1 MPLAALHPTASGSRP
16 SPPVSPPR
24 EMPRGRLLLRLF
36 WEWFKISLFVI
47 GGGYAIIV
55 AADDIFGRRLHW
67 LEEGELIDHLPV
79 FQTIPGLIAGNSAIY
94 VGRKVAGRLGAFVAL
109 VGVALPSYLIILAVA
124 YGFAQI
130 PVGNRYVQGAFIGLR
145 SALAGL
151 VLATLA
157 KSWVRVMH
165 GAYPYAMLVAS
176 FLLLEIG
183 HVNPAFVLVGAMLIG
198 IFWKLLSTP
207 AAPRAPGE
215 SAAEPMPRRVSRQLR
230 KYTPAAIA
238 LAVLAGLCVL
248 WKGLASIFFTF
259 MKFGALC
266 FGGGYVLMPLYID
279 EFVEKGGWISL
290 EEFGNLLAITQ
301 ATPGPVSVNAAT
313 FFGFRLGQRLD
324 FFLSAP
330 IGSLVATVGLLFP
343 SYFLLLFALNSLE
356 RFRESRIVKGLMWGV
371 SPATL
376 GLMSS
381 ALLVFLEMSVFSTS
395 ISWGRAWAWL
405 CGLFGAA
412 EPALPEAGDA
422 TPFFIRPLAIVLV
435 AAVAWIFRHTKIQ
448 IVAIIVSTAILGALL
463 FPLFGN

>member
-1 MPLAALHPTASGSRP
+1 MS
-16 SPPVSPPR
+16 
-24 EMPRGRLLLRLF
+24 RGRLLLRLF

-67 LEEGELIDHLPV
+67 LEDGELIDHLPV

-109 VGVALPSYLIILAVA
+109 IGVALPSYLIILAVA

-165 GAYPYAMLVAS
+165 GPYPYAMLVAS

-198 IFWKLLSTP
+198 IAWKLATTP
-207 AAPRAPGE
+207 AASRE
-215 SAAEPMPRRVSRQLR
+215 VEVDAAETASARIARLAR
-230 KYTPAAIA
+230 KHAPAALGFA
-238 LAVLAGLCVL
+238 LLAAACAL
-248 WKGLASIFFTF
+248 WRGLAAIFLTF
-259 MKFGALC
+259 VKFGALC

-279 EFVEKGGWISL
+279 EFVEKGGWLSL

-313 FFGFRLGQRLD
+313 FFGFRLGQQLD
-324 FFLSAP
+324 FFLSGP
-330 IGSLVATVGLLFP
+330 VGSLVATIGLLFP

-395 ISWGRAWAWL
+395 LSWPRVWGWL
-405 CGLFGAA
+405 QGLFGAA
-412 EPALPEAGDA
+412 GAAPAEEGDV
-422 TPFFIRPLAIVLV
+422 FYIRPLAIVLV

-448 IVAIIVSTAILGALL
+448 IVAIIVSSAALGALL
-463 FPLFGN
+463 FPVFGN